1 MLEIYHLESWI
12 QSFF

>member
-12 QSFF
+12 QSFY